1 MEAVIEKE
9 CSALGGLFQ
18 VVIGDM
24 KVSGKNS
31 PICIITYF
39 TRRAANS
46 KLTFSHLLG
55 CAKLLVGDFVV
66 VVVAAAVVFTGKH
79 TTDRSKRYLLLL
91 TRSRTSHSHPI
102 MRGQRGS
109 ATLCLNDV
117 ILSDS
122 LVSPSEFVLPQV
134 GSPTGKVCLIRY
146 LIDSL
151 NALSWGK
158 PCASASSSST
168 RSTFSMWQTRTSYFV
183 SLSVSQF
190 RQLVDPPAVGLTLRH
205 PGNVAVRVE
214 NYSESQKALTCAGQM
229 AGPRRSSG
237 VRKFVM
243 NTAQPFSTSLS
254 HVPLHG
260 LVHRPAVPSAVR

>member
-31 PICIITYF
+31 PLCIITYF

-46 KLTFSHLLG
+46 KSTFSHLLG

-66 VVVAAAVVFTGKH
+66 VVVVAAAVVFTGKH
-79 TTDRSKRYLLLL
+79 TTDRSQRYLLLL
-91 TRSRTSHSHPI
+91 TCSRTSHSHPI
-102 MRGQRGS
+102 MRSQRGS

-122 LVSPSEFVLPQV
+122 LVSPSEFVLTQV

-158 PCASASSSST
+158 PCASASSSSA
-168 RSTFSMWQTRTSYFV
+168 RSTFSMWQTGTSYFV
-183 SLSVSQF
+183 SLSVC
-190 RQLVDPPAVGLTLRH
+190 LT
-205 PGNVAVRVE
+205 V
-214 NYSESQKALTCAGQM
+214 
-229 AGPRRSSG
+229 
-237 VRKFVM
+237 
-243 NTAQPFSTSLS
+243 
-254 HVPLHG
+254 
-260 LVHRPAVPSAVR
+260 